1 MSIVADRKS
10 VLEEMIEQLD
20 LPDYVIEKTVNRYK
34 SLGDWFGREKSSL
47 KDVDIDIF
55 PQGSFALGT
64 TIKPIT
70 DKEEYDLDMG
80 CKINVPNFKSLY
92 TQKQLKEMV
101 GVELESYRVA
111 KGIQQK
117 LEEKHRCWRLEY
129 MDDIKFHLDI
139 VPCIPLNS
147 DKQADYKQKLHDAY
161 NYNELLNTSMVDA
174 AINITDDR
182 LENYTII
189 SEDWNI
195 SNPEGYIKWF
205 ESRMTTGEYGI
216 YNRSSIAP
224 VPTYSRKTILQ
235 RCIQLLKRHRDNMF
249 GENDSK
255 PISIIITTLAA
266 RAYNGELNLETAML
280 NLLENMPRYINS
292 SFPRVPNPVNPNEDF
307 TDLWETPEGKELDLE
322 GNFKNWLLQAKV
334 DFNNLL
340 KTTDYEVASVI
351 LDKKFS
357 LKIDQSLLNKKYK
370 SNNDKQRVATSLPKN
385 PPKPWGDTY

>member
-1 MSIVADRKS
+1 MSIVADRNS
-10 VLEEMIEQLD
+10 VLEEMIEELD

-80 CKINVPNFKSLY
+80 CKINVPKFKSLY

-111 KGIQQK
+111 KGIQKK

-280 NLLENMPRYINS
+280 NLLENMPGYINS

-307 TDLWETPEGKELDLE
+307 TDRWETQEGKKLDLE

-357 LKIDQSLLNKKYK
+357 LKINQSLLNKKYK
-370 SNNDKQRVATSLPKN
+370 LNNDKQRFATSLPKN